1 MADSGVGPAVWPTAW
16 PGRVRRAAALLLV
29 SALAATCGVS
39 LPEAG
44 EPEWASPGLVGGGGW
59 PFAGDPLPPSDA
71 HGARYLPDSSVVRLA
86 DGRIRLVPTGGE
98 EAVTVSGSDP
108 RVAEA
113 VRGDQ
118 TWLARGTVPGRL
130 IPWLVPCPQTGKT
143 RVPRGDDVLQAS
155 GGAGAPL
162 RGSAEQPSTG
172 SSTGSSP
179 GSSPGAATGSPTGST
194 VGPAAGPAADAA
206 IAARG
211 CTPVRPRVTGAQ
223 VPTTGAPT
231 RPPVAGKPGGPKPKL
246 TPSPSPTATPSA
258 TPTDGPE
265 RADGGN
271 APLTVEAATA
281 KADGYRDMA
290 ARALQDLR
298 LLTRPNGASLASW
311 YGAWQYSWP
320 RDSAF
325 AAAAFTVTDHPA
337 EARRILRF
345 LARVQT
351 TTGMWAARYNPDGSP
366 VADGRHAQLDSLG
379 WVLWAAW
386 FFHTENARAA
396 ADLPELWQMVRRAA
410 DRLTASLRS
419 DGLPPPSSDYW
430 ERPASS
436 EQDPRRATLGVVGP
450 VLAGLRS
457 AAALARDL
465 GHPDRANRYRTAAN
479 RVENGVAAR
488 FAPLGY
494 PRSPVRGG
502 LMDTSVTFL
511 SPPFGP
517 ADPDVTEAVRTAAGK
532 LALPN
537 GGVLPGERWSGNA
550 KVAWTPEM
558 ALFTLSAAAA
568 GRPAEAMARLD
579 WLSAHRT
586 SLGALPEKV
595 DEYGRPAAVAPLG
608 WTSSLVILSLSALE
622 KPLPVPYA
630 G

>member
-1 MADSGVGPAVWPTAW
+1 MADSGVGPAVWPSSW

-29 SALAATCGVS
+29 SALAATCGVT
-39 LPEAG
+39 LPENGA
-44 EPEWASPGLVGGGGW
+44 PEWSSPGLVGGGGW
-59 PFAGDPLPPSDA
+59 PFAGAPLPTSDA
-71 HGARYLPDSSVVRLA
+71 RGARYLPGSSVVRLA
-86 DGRIRLVPTGGE
+86 DGRVRLVPTGGE
-98 EAVTVSGSDP
+98 DAITVAGSDP

-113 VRGDQ
+113 VRADQ

-130 IPWLVPCPQTGKT
+130 VPWLKPCPLPGGN
-143 RVPRGDDVLQAS
+143 RVPRPDDVLQTAGDQAETLRS
-155 GGAGAPL
+155 G
-162 RGSAEQPSTG
+162 
-172 SSTGSSP
+172 
-179 GSSPGAATGSPTGST
+179 
-194 VGPAAGPAADAA
+194 AAGPHGTARRENGETSEEAVVE
-206 IAARG
+206 RG
-211 CTPVRPRVTGAQ
+211 CVPVRPRAKKTPN

-231 RPPVAGKPGGPKPKL
+231 RPPAAGKPGRPKPAPTQ
-246 TPSPSPTATPSA
+246 TPSEAPSETPSQD
-258 TPTDGPE
+258 PKKEDGKPV
-265 RADGGN
+265 R
-271 APLTVEAATA
+271 LTVGAAA
-281 KADGYRDMA
+281 EKATGYREMA
-290 ARALQDLR
+290 GRALQDLR

-311 YGAWQYSWP
+311 YGAWRYSWP

-351 TTGMWAARYNPDGSP
+351 KTGMWAARYSPDGSP

-386 FFHTENARAA
+386 FFHTENPQAA
-396 ADLPELWQMVRRAA
+396 ADLPELWTMVRRAA

-436 EQDPRRATLGVVGP
+436 EQDPKNATLGVVGP
-450 VLAGLRS
+450 VLAGLR
-457 AAALARDL
+457 AASVLARDL
-465 GHPDRANRYRTAAN
+465 GHADKAEKYREAAH
-479 RVENGVAAR
+479 RVEGGVAAR

-494 PRSPVRGG
+494 PRSPIRGG
-502 LMDTSVTFL
+502 RMDTSVTFL

-517 ADPDVTEAVRTAAGK
+517 ADQNVTDAVLSAAGK

-558 ALFTLSAAAA
+558 ALFTLSAAAT
-568 GRPAEAMARLD
+568 GRPDEAMERLD

-608 WTSSLVILSLSALE
+608 WTSSLVVLSLSALE
-622 KPLPVPYA
+622 KPLPVPDE

>member
-1 MADSGVGPAVWPTAW
+1 MADSGVGSSVWPTSW
-16 PGRVRRAAALLLV
+16 PGRVRRASALLLV
-29 SALAATCGVS
+29 SALAATCGVT
-39 LPEAG
+39 LPDRG
-44 EPEWASPGLVGGGGW
+44 DPEWASPGLVGGGGW
-59 PFAGDPLPPSDA
+59 PFAGDPLPPSEARGA
-71 HGARYLPDSSVVRLA
+71 HYLPGSSVVRLA
-86 DGRIRLVPTGGE
+86 DGRVRLVPTGGE
-98 EAVTVSGSDP
+98 EAITVPGSDP

-113 VRGDQ
+113 VRADQ

-130 IPWLVPCPQTGKT
+130 VPWLVPCPPAS
-143 RVPRGDDVLQAS
+143 RNHRAARPDDVLQTSEDDAEGLKNGVERPS
-155 GGAGAPL
+155 GSGK
-162 RGSAEQPSTG
+162 
-172 SSTGSSP
+172 
-179 GSSPGAATGSPTGST
+179 PTEET
-194 VGPAAGPAADAA
+194 ALEK
-206 IAARG
+206 G
-211 CTPVRPRVTGAQ
+211 CVPVRTKPKTPD
-223 VPTTGAPT
+223 VPTTGTPT
-231 RPPVAGKPGGPKPKL
+231 RPPAAGKPGAPKP
-246 TPSPSPTATPSA
+246 TPTPTATPSKS
-258 TPTDGPE
+258 PNGQDGQDAAGHD
-265 RADGGN
+265 R
-271 APLTVEAATA
+271 LTVGAAA
-281 KADGYRDMA
+281 EKAEGYRDMA

-311 YGAWQYSWP
+311 YGAWRYSWP

-351 TTGMWAARYNPDGSP
+351 RNGMWAARYNPDGSA

-386 FFHTENARAA
+386 FFRTENPQAA
-396 ADLPELWQMVRRAA
+396 ADLPELWPMVRRAA
-410 DRLTASLRS
+410 DRLAASLRS

-430 ERPASS
+430 ERPPSS

-450 VLAGLRS
+450 ALAGLRS

-465 GHPDRANRYRTAAN
+465 GHGAQADRYRGAAQ
-479 RVENGVAAR
+479 RMENAVAAK

-494 PRSPVRGG
+494 PRSPIRGG

-511 SPPFGP
+511 APPFGAEEP
-517 ADPDVTEAVRTAAGK
+517 GVTDAVLSAAGK

-558 ALFTLSAAAA
+558 ALFTLSAAASD
-568 GRPAEAMARLD
+568 RPDEAMARLD

-608 WTSSLVILSLSALE
+608 WTSSLVVLSLAALE
-622 KPLPVPYA
+622 KPLPVPDA

>member
-1 MADSGVGPAVWPTAW
+1 M
-16 PGRVRRAAALLLV
+16 
-29 SALAATCGVS
+29 
-39 LPEAG
+39 
-44 EPEWASPGLVGGGGW
+44 
-59 PFAGDPLPPSDA
+59 
-71 HGARYLPDSSVVRLA
+71 VRLA

-98 EAVTVSGSDP
+98 EAVTVPGSDP

-130 IPWLVPCPQTGKT
+130 IPWLVPCPQSGKN
-143 RVPRGDDVLQAS
+143 RVPRADDVLQAPGDDEGRPGGS
-155 GGAGAPL
+155 G
-162 RGSAEQPSTG
+162 RQPSVREPAG
-172 SSTGSSP
+172 D
-179 GSSPGAATGSPTGST
+179 T
-194 VGPAAGPAADAA
+194 VTAK
-206 IAARG
+206 G
-211 CTPVRPRVTGAQ
+211 CTPVRPRATGAQ

-231 RPPVAGKPGGPKPKL
+231 RPPAAGKPGKAKPKI
-246 TPSPSPTATPSA
+246 TPSPTPTTGS
-258 TPTDGPE
+258 TDGPE
-265 RADGGN
+265 REDGGPE
-271 APLTVEAATA
+271 PLTVGAATV

-311 YGAWQYSWP
+311 YGAWEYSWP

-351 TTGMWAARYNPDGSP
+351 STGMWAARYNPDGSP

-386 FFHTENARAA
+386 FFHTENAQAA
-396 ADLPELWQMVRRAA
+396 ADLPELWPMVRRAA
-410 DRLTASLRS
+410 DRLAASLRS

-517 ADPDVTEAVRTAAGK
+517 ADPDVTDAVRTAAGK

-568 GRPAEAMARLD
+568 GRPDEAMARLD

>member
-1 MADSGVGPAVWPTAW
+1 MADSGAGPVVGPLVWPR
-16 PGRVRRAAALLLV
+16 RVRRASALLLV
-29 SALAATCGVS
+29 SALAATCGVT
-39 LPEAG
+39 LPENG

-59 PFAGDPLPPSDA
+59 PFAGDPLAPSDA
-71 HGARYLPDSSVVRLA
+71 PGAHYLPDSSVVRLA

-98 EAVTVSGSDP
+98 EAITVAATDP

-113 VRGDQ
+113 VRSDQ

-130 IPWLVPCPQTGKT
+130 VPQLVPCPPTGKN
-143 RVPRGDDVLQAS
+143 RPLRPDDVLQSSRSEIDSLKGAVKPPPTPPRVETTPPTPPRAETASPGAESGAS
-155 GGAGAPL
+155 GGKGGPL
-162 RGSAEQPSTG
+162 DLNT
-172 SSTGSSP
+172 
-179 GSSPGAATGSPTGST
+179 
-194 VGPAAGPAADAA
+194 
-206 IAARG
+206 IMKRG
-211 CTPVRPRVTGAQ
+211 CVPVQPRTNPPQ

-231 RPPVAGKPGGPKPKL
+231 RPPAAGKPGKPPKPKPTP
-246 TPSPSPTATPSA
+246 TPSPTETASPAQEA
-258 TPTDGPE
+258 GQH
-265 RADGGN
+265 GQ
-271 APLTVEAATA
+271 LTVAAATG
-281 KADGYRDMA
+281 KASGYRDMA

-311 YGAWQYSWP
+311 YGAWRYSWP

-325 AAAAFTVTDHPA
+325 AAAAFTVTEHPA

-345 LARVQT
+345 LARVQSRN
-351 TTGMWAARYNPDGSP
+351 GMWAARYNPDGSP

-379 WVLWAAW
+379 WVLWASW
-386 FFHTENARAA
+386 FFRTENPQAA
-396 ADLPELWQMVRRAA
+396 ADLPELWTMVRRAA
-410 DRLTASLRS
+410 DRLAASLRK
-419 DGLPPPSSDYW
+419 DGLPPPSSDYF

-436 EQDPRRATLGVVGP
+436 EQDPHRATLGVVGP

-465 GHPDRANRYRTAAN
+465 GHGDQANRYRSAAHKLQN
-479 RVENGVAAR
+479 AVAAK
-488 FAPLGY
+488 FAPVGY

-502 LMDTSVTFL
+502 RMDTSVTFL

-517 ADPDVTEAVRTAAGK
+517 SDGGVTDAVLSAAGK

-558 ALFTLSAAAA
+558 ALFTLSAAAS
-568 GRPAEAMARLD
+568 GRPEEAMARLD
-579 WLSAHRT
+579 WLSGHRT

-608 WTSSLVILSLSALE
+608 WTSSLVVLSLAALE
-622 KPLPVPYA
+622 KPLPVPDP

>member
-1 MADSGVGPAVWPTAW
+1 M
-16 PGRVRRAAALLLV
+16 RRASALLLV
-29 SALAATCGVS
+29 SALAATCGVT
-39 LPEAG
+39 LPENG
-44 EPEWASPGLVGGGGW
+44 DPEWASPGLVGGGGW
-59 PFAGDPLPPSDA
+59 PFAGDPLPPSDGQ
-71 HGARYLPDSSVVRLA
+71 GARYLPDSSVVRLA
-86 DGRIRLVPTGGE
+86 DGRVRLVPTGGE
-98 EAVTVSGSDP
+98 DAITVSGSDP

-130 IPWLVPCPQTGKT
+130 VPWLKPCPPTGKN
-143 RVPRGDDVLQAS
+143 RPARPDDVLQTTRNEISTTAAS
-155 GGAGAPL
+155 PRAA
-162 RGSAEQPSTG
+162 GSAQV
-172 SSTGSSP
+172 
-179 GSSPGAATGSPTGST
+179 GAARPAG
-194 VGPAAGPAADAA
+194 VGGVSDQAVAEKGCVPVAPRPKVPEVPAAGSPA
-206 IAARG
+206 
-211 CTPVRPRVTGAQ
+211 
-223 VPTTGAPT
+223 
-231 RPPVAGKPGGPKPKL
+231 RPPAAGKPAKPTIGPTPTPTP
-246 TPSPSPTATPSA
+246 TPSEDPK
-258 TPTDGPE
+258 DENGE
-265 RADGGN
+265 HDR
-271 APLTVEAATA
+271 LTVASAAD
-281 KADGYRDMA
+281 KATGYRDMA

-311 YGAWQYSWP
+311 YGAWRYSWP

-325 AAAAFTVTDHPA
+325 AAAAFTVTGHPA

-351 TTGMWAARYNPDGSP
+351 TKGMWAARYNPDGSA

-386 FFHTENARAA
+386 FFHTENPEAA
-396 ADLPELWQMVRRAA
+396 EDLPELWTMVRRAA
-410 DRLTASLRS
+410 DELTASLRS

-436 EQDPRRATLGVVGP
+436 EQDPRHATLGVVGP
-450 VLAGLRS
+450 VLAGLR
-457 AAALARDL
+457 AASVLARDL
-465 GHPDRANRYRTAAN
+465 GHADRAELYRGAAH
-479 RVENGVAAR
+479 RVEGGITAR

-494 PRSPVRGG
+494 PRSPIRGG
-502 LMDTSVTFL
+502 RMDTSVTFL

-517 ADPDVTEAVRTAAGK
+517 ADQGVTDAVRSAAGK

-568 GRPAEAMARLD
+568 GRPEEAMARLD

-586 SLGALPEKV
+586 TLGALPEKV

-608 WTSSLVILSLSALE
+608 WTSSLVVLSLSALE
-622 KPLPVPYA
+622 KPLPVPDE

>member
-1 MADSGVGPAVWPTAW
+1 M
-16 PGRVRRAAALLLV
+16 RRASALLLV
-29 SALAATCGVS
+29 SALAATCGVT
-39 LPEAG
+39 LPETG
-44 EPEWASPGLVGGGGW
+44 TPEWASPGLVGGGGW
-59 PFAGDPLPPSDA
+59 PFAGDPLPVSEA

-86 DGRIRLVPTGGE
+86 DGRVRLVPTGGE
-98 EAVTVSGSDP
+98 DAITVSGSDP

-130 IPWLVPCPQTGKT
+130 IPWLKPCPPAGKS
-143 RVPRGDDVLQAS
+143 RKPRQDDVLQ
-155 GGAGAPL
+155 
-162 RGSAEQPSTG
+162 STRDKI
-172 SSTGSSP
+172 
-179 GSSPGAATGSPTGST
+179 GAAEPRPSGPEGPAQTGRTRPADGGGLSDEAVVAKGCVPVQARPKAPG
-194 VGPAAGPAADAA
+194 VGPAAPA
-206 IAARG
+206 
-211 CTPVRPRVTGAQ
+211 PNRPST
-223 VPTTGAPT
+223 
-231 RPPVAGKPGGPKPKL
+231 AGKPPK
-246 TPSPSPTATPSA
+246 PTATP
-258 TPTDGPE
+258 TPTPSEDSEKAEKNGE
-265 RADGGN
+265 HDR
-271 APLTVEAATA
+271 LTVGSAADKATA
-281 KADGYRDMA
+281 YRDMA

-311 YGAWQYSWP
+311 YGAWRYSWP

-351 TTGMWAARYNPDGSP
+351 TKGMWAARYNPDGSP

-386 FFHTENARAA
+386 FFHSENPDAA
-396 ADLPELWQMVRRAA
+396 ADLPELWTMVRRAA
-410 DRLTASLRS
+410 DQLTTSLGS

-430 ERPASS
+430 ERAASS
-436 EQDPRRATLGVVGP
+436 EQDPKRATLGVVGP
-450 VLAGLRS
+450 VLAGLR
-457 AAALARDL
+457 AASALAREL
-465 GHPDRANRYRTAAN
+465 GHTDRADRYRVAAH
-479 RVENGVAAR
+479 RVEGGIATR

-494 PRSPVRGG
+494 PRSPLRGG

-517 ADPDVTEAVRTAAGK
+517 ADQGVTDAVLSAAGK
-532 LALPN
+532 LTLPN

-558 ALFTLSAAAA
+558 ALFTLSAAAT
-568 GRPAEAMARLD
+568 GRPDEAMARLD

-586 SLGALPEKV
+586 TLGALPEKV

-608 WTSSLVILSLSALE
+608 WTSSLVVLSLSALE
-622 KPLPVPYA
+622 KPLPVPDE